1 MADSNAGAAGA
12 TGAGGS
18 GTAGGQGGAGTAAG
32 GAGGSGSAGT
42 GAATDWTSDF
52 APEVK
57 GYIQNKGFKNAS
69 DLAHSYQNLE
79 KLHSA
84 GPDKLVRVPDDLSAP
99 ESRQFWER
107 VGTPKDVKDYGLQ
120 VTKENGGEK
129 LAEWA
134 AAEFHKAGVPKGMA
148 QKFMNS
154 WNEKSAANL
163 AEMKAQ
169 REGVIKT
176 ADANLR
182 TEWGAAY
189 DKNKNL
195 VEQTA
200 TALGFTPEES
210 QALGQ
215 ILGPEKAPK
224 LLLKLA
230 SGTSEQDFIAGRKQT
245 DDSMTPDAAGS
256 KVRELMTNADFVQ
269 RLNSGDQAAMRE
281 WQRVHEMGNPGMQ
294 SFT

>member
-12 TGAGGS
+12 AG
-18 GTAGGQGGAGTAAG
+18 AGGQGGNA
-32 GAGGSGSAGT
+32 GAGAGVTATVVTT
-42 GAATDWTSDF
+42 GMQTDWTSGFKDD
-52 APEVK
+52 VK
-57 GYIQNKGFKNAS
+57 AYVTQTKGFKSAE
-69 DLAHSYQNLE
+69 DLAHSYWNLE

-84 GPDKLVRVPDDLSAP
+84 GPDKLLRMPDDLNAP

-107 VGTPKDVKDYGLQ
+107 VGTPKEAKEYGLQ

-245 DDSMTPDAAGS
+245 DDSMTPDAASS